1 MSVMPRMFC
10 IGPSLLGY
18 IPNKKAAINM
28 GKPICLYSDHIISIG
43 KSKDIKIFLPVIYV
57 FNPGEVARGIL

>member
-18 IPNKKAAINM
+18 MPNKKRAINM
-28 GKPICLYSDHIISIG
+28 EKPICLYSDDNTSIG
-43 KSKDIKIFLPVIYV
+43 NSKDIKIFHLSICV
-57 FNPGEVARGIL
+57 

>member
-18 IPNKKAAINM
+18 IPNKQAAINM
-28 GKPICLYSDHIISIG
+28 EKPICLYSDHIISIG
-43 KSKDIKIFLPVIYV
+43 KSKEIKIFYLSYMCLKCVIIFLIV
-57 FNPGEVARGIL
+57 